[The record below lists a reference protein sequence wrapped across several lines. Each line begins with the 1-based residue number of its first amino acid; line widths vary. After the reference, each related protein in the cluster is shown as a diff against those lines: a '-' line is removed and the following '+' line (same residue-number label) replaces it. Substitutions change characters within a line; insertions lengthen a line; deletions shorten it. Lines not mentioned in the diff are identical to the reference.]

1 MTLTSDTRTLRARS
15 SLSLLLLGSLLA
27 CSGATQPTEPDEDD
41 SAGGSGGTES
51 PNGSGGKVTQ
61 GGQGGTTTHDPGPGT
76 GGTQTPTQKP
86 DAAAPSSTPDAA
98 DPGTLPDADVP
109 ATDGPPVV
117 VDPPPGGGT
126 VSTGPFNCTLVIG
139 IASTKQWF
147 DAGFEKL
154 VDNAQWEVV
163 GIHSGFIQG
172 WADPKGAYWNQAP
185 SSACAMNP
193 KNPDRVI
200 MEALWLHWEDATVEQ
215 WVPQLVAVV
224 NNIKAKFPAI
234 KRIELSTFPRAPGD
248 KPCPVSMPFKSWIR
262 PEQDQAEEKVAAM
275 FPDLVV
281 AGPKFKVAS
290 CADYGGNPPHFSGG
304 GATATAKMIAD
315 YYNKLGK

>member
-1 MTLTSDTRTLRARS
+1 MTLTSDTRTLRPS
-15 SLSLLLLGSLLA
+15 GLPFGLLVLGSFLA
-27 CSGATQPTEPDEDD
+27 CSTATQPIERDDD
-41 SAGGSGGTES
+41 SAGGSGGTVDNSEGGKPAQVGQGGKGGTS
-51 PNGSGGKVTQ
+51 THETGGSGGTKPVD
-61 GGQGGTTTHDPGPGT
+61 TT
-76 GGTQTPTQKP
+76 P
-86 DAAAPSSTPDAA
+86 DAAPASTPDAD
-98 DPGTLPDADVP
+98 DPGTLPDADAP
-109 ATDGPPVV
+109 ATDGAV
-117 VDPPPGGGT
+117 VDPPPSGT
-126 VSTGPFNCTLVIG
+126 VSTGPFNCTLLIG

-154 VDNAQWEVV
+154 VDNAKWEVV

-172 WADPKGAYWNQAP
+172 WADPKGAYWNTAP

-200 MEALWLHWEDATVEQ
+200 MEALWLHWEDATVDQ

-248 KPCPVSMPFKSWIR
+248 KPCAVSMPFKSWIR
-262 PEQDQAEEKVAAM
+262 PEQDMAEEKVAAM

-281 AGPKFKVAS
+281 AGPKFKVAT
-290 CADYGGNPPHFSGG
+290 CADFGGNPPHFSGS

-315 YYNKLGK
+315 YYNNLGK